1 MSKRKAKMILK
12 RNTKTRQRKGD
23 GKEPAAYSAVRVQLE
38 IIIPYL
44 NRVHCTTVMLLM
56 HLSFVYFL
64 NSREIHSLF
73 MQSQTGQTSVSR
85 ERESLSLAPSCVSK
99 AMLLLCTLLNMRS
112 MQITNHCTIHVWVLT
127 IKLLLAAA
135 SVIVI
140 ACSQVTRTIERK

>member
-1 MSKRKAKMILK
+1 MVLQINCYETMCTWKNNIYH
-12 RNTKTRQRKGD
+12 
-23 GKEPAAYSAVRVQLE
+23 EYIAYYFKKQYFPPSL
-38 IIIPYL
+38 
-44 NRVHCTTVMLLM
+44 T
-56 HLSFVYFL
+56 FVYFL